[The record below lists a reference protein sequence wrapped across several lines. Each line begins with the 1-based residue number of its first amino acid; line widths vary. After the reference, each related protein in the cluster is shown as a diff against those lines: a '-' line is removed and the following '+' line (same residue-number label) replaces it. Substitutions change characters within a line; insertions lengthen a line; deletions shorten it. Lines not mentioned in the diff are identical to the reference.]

1 MKRKRQKED
10 NEEADKIYETF
21 LMEFGTDDHED
32 ITFVHGGSVQP
43 KIFKLAIRYCA
54 RRERTE

>member
-10 NEEADKIYETF
+10 NEEADKIYEPF

-43 KIFKLAIRYCA
+43 KVFEIAIR
-54 RRERTE
+54 